1 MKVLTER
8 LFVTWLALILLYESH
23 AQTATLQGT
32 ISDQSSDEPLI
43 GATIHLKGTT
53 IGTATD
59 LQGSFRIEGIKPGI
73 YNIEISYLGY
83 KSVLLTGIRLQA
95 HQTRILNIQL
105 QPTALTI
112 EEEVVVVGE
121 KPLVDVEE
129 ARTTQRLSIEK
140 IEAAPVRPIQG
151 ILNTQAGIVTSP
163 AGLHIRGGRTYE
175 TGFFID
181 GVSAKDPLAGTG
193 FGVDVAAEMLGEIEV
208 TTGAADVE
216 YGNATA
222 GIVKASTRSGGEYL
236 SGRIRWKRDH
246 FQLNDHWPS
255 SFGQDILSVS
265 LSGPFPRT
273 QKKLRFHLS
282 GQFNFS
288 DLYLKNPARQL
299 YSSLL
304 DNNPRWSPRQDNR
317 WSVFSKWNYHLD
329 ATHELSASYLNT
341 LTINQDLNMLRITSN
356 EVGYRPGYQFRF
368 HLMPDQATTFTHHS
382 TLTTIQ
388 WKHTPS
394 PQWTYKVLLS
404 RLYVR
409 LRGDANGRPWRPDT
423 IQEELDPDV
432 IVPYPVEY
440 FNPDDSIVFVMP
452 VPALYNNGGIAP
464 LWHDHV
470 VIEYTIK
477 PVFNFYSNNGQNR
490 LTVGWEHKEQF
501 FQWIDIRRPWVGAPI
516 RLPNGNITQS
526 YRLGEISDI
535 WRVRPANG
543 ALFMAYRFRHFGFIL
558 NAGIR
563 LEYWMPG
570 HFVDQAVLDSAAP
583 IAEAFRQVYL
593 NESLNVFGRRTKFF
607 LLPRLGVSFP
617 VNENQ
622 VLFFN
627 YAHST
632 ILPHPTYVYTG
643 LDPYYA
649 DRSTLRF
656 VGNPALNP
664 EVDISYE
671 LGLKSQLSDD
681 DALTASTYWKDKYQF
696 ITSSQVQI
704 KDATGR
710 EITRT
715 IRINSDYARVRG
727 IELSYY
733 KRIGKWLSGQ
743 LSASYS
749 SVTGQSASAN
759 ETIKQILSTG
769 SREDTREYPLPWDRP
784 LDLKSNILIRPPK
797 STWLPWL
804 KNYSLYVEA
813 TYRSGLRYTPYLL
826 TGHEPIS
833 GRPIYERSNR
843 PDDYYGQIGKNWFWM
858 DMTFR
863 KWWKIKQWSLS
874 LSLEITNLWNNKNAT
889 IINPV
894 TGRAYEYGDP
904 VPSEWLDYRYQ
915 DPRDPR
921 SWGLPPDNP
930 ARYMP
935 QRHVLL
941 GISVKW

>member
-1 MKVLTER
+1 MVCITGR
-8 LFVTWLALILLYESH
+8 LRS
-23 AQTATLQGT
+23 QPRTATLEGKIT
-32 ISDQSSDEPLI
+32 DKSDGSPLI
-43 GATIHLKGTT
+43 GAAVHLKGTT
-53 IGTATD
+53 IGTAAD
-59 LQGSFRIEGIKPGI
+59 LNGHFRITGIPPRT
-73 YNIEISYLGY
+73 YNIEITFIGY
-83 KSVLLTGIRLQA
+83 KPVLLTGIRLKA
-95 HQTRILNIQL
+95 GQTKTISVAM

-121 KPLVDVEE
+121 KPLVDVEA
-129 ARTTQRLSIEK
+129 ARSSQRLGMEK
-140 IEAAPVRPIQG
+140 LEAAPVRPIQG
-151 ILNTQAGIVTSP
+151 LLNTQVGVMTSP

-193 FGVDVAAEMLGEIEV
+193 FGVDVASDMLGEIEV

-216 YGNATA
+216 FGNATA
-222 GIVKASTRSGGEYL
+222 GVVQARTRSGGERF
-236 SGRIRWKRDH
+236 SGKVRWKRD
-246 FQLNDHWPS
+246 N
-255 SFGQDILSVS
+255 FGFNRDWRSTFNQDILSLT
-265 LSGPFPRT
+265 LSGPFPGIPA
-273 QKKLRFHLS
+273 KKLRYYLS
-282 GQFNFS
+282 GQFNYS
-288 DLYLKNPARQL
+288 DLYLKNPAHRL
-299 YSSLL
+299 YSSLM
-304 DNNPRWSPRQDNR
+304 DNDPFWSPRQDNR
-317 WSVFSKWNYHLD
+317 WSLFTKWTYLL
-329 ATHELSASYLNT
+329 TPTQEISASYLNT
-341 LTINQDLNMLRITSN
+341 LTVNQDLNMLRITSN

-368 HLMPDQATTFTHHS
+368 HLMPDNANTFTHHS
-382 TLTTIQ
+382 TLTTLQ

-394 PQWTYKVLLS
+394 PRWTYKVILS

-423 IQEELDPDV
+423 IRQELDPYV
-432 IVPYPVEY
+432 IASFPVDY
-440 FNPDDSIVFVMP
+440 FNPDDSVVFIMP
-452 VPALYNNGGIAP
+452 VPALYNNGGIAT

-470 VIEYTIK
+470 VEEYAIK
-477 PVFNFYSNNGQNR
+477 PIFHFYSNNGQNR
-490 LTVGWEHKEQF
+490 LTIGWEHKEQF

-516 RLPNGNITQS
+516 RLPDGSVSRS

-543 ALFMAYRFRHFGFIL
+543 ALFAAYRFRRFGFIL
-558 NAGIR
+558 NGGLR

-570 HFVDQAVLDSAAP
+570 RFVDQAVRDSAAP
-583 IAEAFRQVYL
+583 IADAFRQAYL
-593 NESLNVFGRRTKFF
+593 SETVPLLGRRARFF

-627 YAHST
+627 YSHAT

-656 VGNPALNP
+656 VGNPALGP

-671 LGLKSQLSDD
+671 LGLKSQLGPN
-681 DALTASTYWKDKYQF
+681 DALTMSAYWKDKYQF
-696 ITSSQVQI
+696 ITASRVQI
-704 KDATGR
+704 KDVTGR
-710 EITRT
+710 DITRT

-727 IELSYY
+727 VELTYH
-733 KRIGKWLSGQ
+733 KRLGKWLKGQ
-743 LSASYS
+743 ASVAYS

-759 ETIKQILSTG
+759 ETIRQILSTG
-769 SREDTREYPLPWDRP
+769 NREDTREYPLPWDRP
-784 LDLKSNILIRPPK
+784 LDLKANVLIRPPK
-797 STWLPWL
+797 SASIPWL
-804 KNYSLYVEA
+804 KDYSFYVEA

-826 TGHEPIS
+826 TGAEPVS
-833 GRPIYERSNR
+833 GRPIYERSSL
-843 PDDYYGQIGKNWFWM
+843 PQDYYGRIGKNWFWV
-858 DMTFR
+858 DMTMR
-863 KWWKIKQWSLS
+863 KWWKLKKVSVALS
-874 LSLEITNLWNNKNAT
+874 VEITNVFDNRNPA

-904 VPSEWLDYRYQ
+904 VPSEWLDYRYM

-935 QRHVLL
+935 QRHILA
-941 GISVKW
+941 GISIRW